1 VRRREAD
8 LYRAPQALGAAA
20 PDSTLRAWFAGA
32 RPGQVFGPR
41 ERAGQW
47 WVYRYLDHQ
56 DGRRATFAE
65 ARPFVV
71 QRGGVDPVSG
81 PAQAG
86 PGWVRVAPWTGED
99 AIPAPLEVGRA
110 GPAPEGGDSGWTVES
125 EETVAVPAGTFATFR
140 CAYRTATAVSILWI
154 APAVGV
160 VREAHGPPGGRPELE
175 RDLLRW
181 AGPPRP

>member
-1 VRRREAD
+1 MGPALLALLLQSPIPLEPGTWWEYRESSTE
-8 LYRAPQALGAAA
+8 RLGEIY
-20 PDSTLRAWFAGA
+20 STTEHETRFAVTGS
-32 RPGQVFGPR
+32 R
-41 ERAGQW
+41 
-47 WVYRYLDHQ
+47 
-56 DGRRATFAE
+56 

-110 GPAPEGGDSGWTVES
+110 GPAPEGGGSGWTVES
-125 EETVAVPAGTFATFR
+125 EETVGVPAGTFATFR

-160 VREAHGPPGGRPELE
+160 VREAHGPPGARPELE
-175 RDLLRW
+175 RELLRW
-181 AGPPRP
+181 AGPARP